1 MSRQMRNSGQTN
13 DIPRSILLKGATW
26 ERLSCTA
33 QEQIVEQAFRYW
45 RKSGFPYFHL
55 SAQELEQDFTRV
67 LNHGWDR
74 VFKNGHLTCSTAG
87 LRLANAYQRGMW
99 TARVSR
105 YLSPMDVFRSDDLLR
120 QAIRRA
126 FRIWPTRYGANAS
139 SLRRMLKSFPSAA
152 SVSNYRP
159 AIARAVIG
167 KYAPEGGTIVD
178 FAAGYGGRLLGA
190 IAANRSYL
198 GIEPNKRQILGFQRM
213 LRAIRA
219 RRFACPQTRFLH
231 GPAEYHLPRLP
242 GRSADLVFSS
252 PPFFDWERYSTDAM
266 QSFRRYPNY
275 EQWRTEFLRPV
286 ISDSFRILRMK
297 GFLVL
302 NVTNGN
308 RRPDPLEVR
317 AIAQASGFTTKATYR
332 MAIPKIPYLHPRN
345 GKAVKHEFLLI
356 FQK

>member
-1 MSRQMRNSGQTN
+1 MSQRTGVYGKTS
-13 DIPRSILLKGATW
+13 DIPRSILLKGAAW
-26 ERLSCTA
+26 RKLSCRA
-33 QEQIVEQAFRYW
+33 QEQVVERAFQYW
-45 RKSGFPYFHL
+45 RKRGFPYYRL
-55 SAQELEQDFTRV
+55 SAQELQQDFTRV

-74 VFKNGHLTCSTAG
+74 VFKNRHLTCSTAG
-87 LRLANAYQRGMW
+87 LRLANTYQRGMW

-105 YLSPMDVFRSDDLLR
+105 YLSPMDVFRSDHLLR

-167 KYAPEGGTIVD
+167 KYAPEGGTVVD

-190 IAANRSYL
+190 IAANRFYV
-198 GIEPNKRQILGFQRM
+198 GIEPNKRQIQGFKQMR
-213 LRAIRA
+213 RAIRA
-219 RRFACPQTRFLH
+219 QRFACPKTQFLH

-242 GRSADLVFSS
+242 GRSVDLVFSS

-266 QSFRRYPNY
+266 QSFRRYPTY
-275 EQWRTEFLRPV
+275 EQWRAEFLSPV
-286 ISDSFRILRMK
+286 ISDSFRILRKK

-317 AIAQASGFTTKATYR
+317 AIAEASGFTTKATYR
-332 MAIPKIPYLHPRN
+332 MAFPKIPYLHPRN
-345 GKAVKHEFLLI
+345 GKAVKHELLVV

>member
-1 MSRQMRNSGQTN
+1 MSERTKRHGSTT
-13 DIPRSILLKGATW
+13 DIPSSILLKGEAW
-26 ERLSCTA
+26 QKLSKRG
-33 QEQIVEQAFRYW
+33 QEEVVEEGFQYW
-45 RKSGFPYFHL
+45 RKKGFPYYRL
-55 SAQELEQDFTRV
+55 SASELEQDFTRV

-74 VFKNGHLTCSTAG
+74 VFKNKRLTCSTAG

-120 QAIRRA
+120 KAIRRA

-152 SVSNYRP
+152 GVSNYRP

-167 KYAPEGGTIVD
+167 KFAPEGGAVVD

-190 IAANRSYL
+190 IAANRNYV
-198 GIEPNKRQILGFQRM
+198 GIEPNKRQILGFRRM
-213 LRAIRA
+213 QRAIRA
-219 RRFACPQTRFLH
+219 QRFVCPQARFLH
-231 GPAEYHLPRLP
+231 GPAEHHLPRLP

-252 PPFFDWERYSTDAM
+252 PPFFDWERYSSGAM
-266 QSFRRYPNY
+266 QSFRRYPTY
-275 EQWRTEFLRPV
+275 ERWRAEFLAPV
-286 ISDSFRILRMK
+286 IFHSFRILRKK

-308 RRPDPLEVR
+308 RRPGPLEVQ
-317 AIAQASGFTTKATYR
+317 AIAKASGFTLKDTYR
-332 MAIPKIPYLHPRN
+332 MAFPKIPYLHPRN
-345 GKAVKHEFLLI
+345 GNAIKHELLVV